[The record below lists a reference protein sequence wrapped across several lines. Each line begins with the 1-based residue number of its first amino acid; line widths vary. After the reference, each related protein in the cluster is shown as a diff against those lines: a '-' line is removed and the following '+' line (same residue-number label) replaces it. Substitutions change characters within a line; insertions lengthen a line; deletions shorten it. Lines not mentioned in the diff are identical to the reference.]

1 MSGSTAA
8 ATNPAAS
15 SPARANADD
24 APSGDG
30 LGAAAKAKLK
40 GLLAAA
46 FGSSVTTVRIDVQ
59 APRLTRERRQRK
71 AYGGWGDAPARAAD
85 GDDGFTR
92 GGITSHNF
100 SVEQTRLQVKQ
111 KWETGLF
118 EQQQTGGGT
127 VIKSRLDLGAGLDV
141 GLLRAEVV
149 PDLRVRCRLGNGDN
163 APSVYLRALPEREI
177 VARGRIPLANT
188 GVFLALRLEVPL
200 RFITEGGGSNPFTP
214 KPVIAAQLCRPSGT
228 GPHLST
234 GGLEFDETLL
244 TIGRDCALR
253 VAANLDFPREY
264 PPSTR
269 GGGPRLDVR
278 NLGVKFRKRWYEE
291 RDRRKAE
298 ENASRRKGR

>member
-100 SVEQTRLQVKQ
+100 SVEQTRLRVKQ

-177 VARGRIPLANT
+177 VARARIPLADT
-188 GVFLALRLEVPL
+188 GVFLALRLEVPA
-200 RFITEGGGSNPFTP
+200 RFITENSERNPFTP
-214 KPVIAAQLCRPSGT
+214 KPVIAAQLVRPSGT

-244 TIGRDCALR
+244 TIGRDCTLR
-253 VAANLDFPREY
+253 AAANLDFPREY
-264 PPSTR
+264 PSAT
-269 GGGPRLDVR
+269 GSGPRLDVR
-278 NLGVKFRKRWYEE
+278 NFGVKFRKRWYEE
-291 RDRRKAE
+291 RDRKKAE
-298 ENASRRKGR
+298 ENARRRG

>member
-118 EQQQTGGGT
+118 EQRQTGGGT

-298 ENASRRKGR
+298 ENGRGKG

>member
-1 MSGSTAA
+1 M
-8 ATNPAAS
+8 
-15 SPARANADD
+15 
-24 APSGDG
+24 
-30 LGAAAKAKLK
+30 GAAAKAKLK

-298 ENASRRKGR
+298 ENGRGKGR

>member
-1 MSGSTAA
+1 MSGSIAA

-298 ENASRRKGR
+298 ENGRGKGR

>member
-1 MSGSTAA
+1 MSGST
-8 ATNPAAS
+8 PAAS
-15 SPARANADD
+15 SPARANAD
-24 APSGDG
+24 APARDG

-118 EQQQTGGGT
+118 EQRQTGGGT
-127 VIKSRLDLGAGLDV
+127 VIIPAGPRRRARRRPLTSRGCP
-141 GLLRAEVV
+141 RR
-149 PDLRVRCRLGNGDN
+149 RVRCRLGNGDN
-163 APSVYLRALPEREI
+163 APSVYPARRPSEI
-177 VARGRIPLANT
+177 VACARILLADT
-188 GVFLALRLEVPL
+188 GVFLALRLEVPA
-200 RFITEGGGSNPFTP
+200 RFITENGERNRHA
-214 KPVIAAQLCRPSGT
+214 KARIAAQLVRPSGT

-234 GGLEFDETLL
+234 GGLE
-244 TIGRDCALR
+244 
-253 VAANLDFPREY
+253 
-264 PPSTR
+264 STR
-269 GGGPRLDVR
+269 RC
-278 NLGVKFRKRWYEE
+278 
-291 RDRRKAE
+291 
-298 ENASRRKGR
+298 

>member
-118 EQQQTGGGT
+118 EQRQTGGGT

-298 ENASRRKGR
+298 ENGRGKGR

>member
-1 MSGSTAA
+1 MRACECAERVFLSLLLFLGSRGALVTSRDAADCIPRRSRRPQVSHTHDRRHPRAPATMSGSTAA

-15 SPARANADD
+15 SPARANAD
-24 APSGDG
+24 APAGDG

-71 AYGGWGDAPARAAD
+71 AYGGWGDAPARAD

-111 KWETGLF
+111 NWETGLF
-118 EQQQTGGGT
+118 EQRQTGGGT

-149 PDLRVRCRLGNGDN
+149 RANVRSATQTSGTTRRASTSARC
-163 APSVYLRALPEREI
+163 PSARSSP
-177 VARGRIPLANT
+177 ARGSRSPTPASSSPCDWRSRRGSSRRTANAIRSRQSPSSPRSSSDLPGRART
-188 GVFLALRLEVPL
+188 CPRGVW
-200 RFITEGGGSNPFTP
+200 S
-214 KPVIAAQLCRPSGT
+214 
-228 GPHLST
+228 
-234 GGLEFDETLL
+234 
-244 TIGRDCALR
+244 
-253 VAANLDFPREY
+253 
-264 PPSTR
+264 STR
-269 GGGPRLDVR
+269 RC
-278 NLGVKFRKRWYEE
+278 
-291 RDRRKAE
+291 
-298 ENASRRKGR
+298 

>member
-1 MSGSTAA
+1 M
-8 ATNPAAS
+8 
-15 SPARANADD
+15 
-24 APSGDG
+24 
-30 LGAAAKAKLK
+30 GAAAKAKLK

-92 GGITSHNF
+92 GGIASHNF

-118 EQQQTGGGT
+118 EQRQTGGGT

-278 NLGVKFRKRWYEE
+278 NLGVKVRKRWYEE

-298 ENASRRKGR
+298 ENGRGKGR

>member
-298 ENASRRKGR
+298 ENGRGKGR

>member
-118 EQQQTGGGT
+118 EQRQTGGGT

-298 ENASRRKGR
+298 ENAARRKG

>member
-141 GLLRAEVV
+141 GL
-149 PDLRVRCRLGNGDN
+149 
-163 APSVYLRALPEREI
+163 
-177 VARGRIPLANT
+177 
-188 GVFLALRLEVPL
+188 
-200 RFITEGGGSNPFTP
+200 
-214 KPVIAAQLCRPSGT
+214 
-228 GPHLST
+228 
-234 GGLEFDETLL
+234 
-244 TIGRDCALR
+244 
-253 VAANLDFPREY
+253 
-264 PPSTR
+264 
-269 GGGPRLDVR
+269 
-278 NLGVKFRKRWYEE
+278 
-291 RDRRKAE
+291 
-298 ENASRRKGR
+298 

>member
-1 MSGSTAA
+1 M
-8 ATNPAAS
+8 
-15 SPARANADD
+15 
-24 APSGDG
+24 
-30 LGAAAKAKLK
+30 GAAAKAKLK

-118 EQQQTGGGT
+118 EQRQTGGGT

-298 ENASRRKGR
+298 ENGRGKGR

>member
-1 MSGSTAA
+1 MSGSTAE

-46 FGSSVTTVRIDVQ
+46 FGSSMTTVRIDVQ

-298 ENASRRKGR
+298 ENASRRKG

>member
-46 FGSSVTTVRIDVQ
+46 FGSSMTTVRIDVQ

-278 NLGVKFRKRWYEE
+278 NLGVKVRKRWYEE

-298 ENASRRKGR
+298 ENGRGKGR

>member
-1 MSGSTAA
+1 MSGST
-8 ATNPAAS
+8 PAAS
-15 SPARANADD
+15 SPARANAD
-24 APSGDG
+24 APARDG

-71 AYGGWGDAPARAAD
+71 AYGGWGDAPARAD

-118 EQQQTGGGT
+118 EQRRTGGGT

-177 VARGRIPLANT
+177 VARARIPLADS
-188 GVFLALRLEVPL
+188 GVFLALRLEVPG
-200 RFITEGGGSNPFTP
+200 RFIAEGGGGGNPFTP
-214 KPVIAAQLCRPSGT
+214 KPVIAAQLVRPAGT

-244 TIGRDCALR
+244 RIGQDCALR

-264 PPSTR
+264 PASK
-269 GGGPRLDVR
+269 GSGPRLDVR
-278 NLGVKFRKRWYEE
+278 NFGVKFRKRWYEE
-291 RDRRKAE
+291 RDRKKAE
-298 ENASRRKGR
+298 ENARRKGGRGEAVA